1 VLLQGSDR
9 SVLRLNSDTRLFFE
23 RVVMGDR
30 NAANEPST
38 LEAHERL
45 LNARKVINTWLG
57 DRISSKISIQV
68 IRHAIET
75 ELGFLVYAPKEDA
88 ETGIMFEVIN
98 NRGKLLSELEKVKN
112 YLIYCCVKLQ
122 ATTLRETINSDWS
135 DILRNLNTAGKTTQA
150 EEGLSYGIVLL
161 FILS

>member
-1 VLLQGSDR
+1 
-9 SVLRLNSDTRLFFE
+9 
-23 RVVMGDR
+23 
-30 NAANEPST
+30 
-38 LEAHERL
+38 
-45 LNARKVINTWLG
+45 
-57 DRISSKISIQV
+57 
-68 IRHAIET
+68 
-75 ELGFLVYAPKEDA
+75 
-88 ETGIMFEVIN
+88 MFEVIN

>member
-1 VLLQGSDR
+1 
-9 SVLRLNSDTRLFFE
+9 LRLNSDTRLFFE
-23 RVVMGDR
+23 RVVMGDG

-75 ELGFLVYAPKEDA
+75 ELGFLFTHLKRMLKRALCLK
-88 ETGIMFEVIN
+88 
-98 NRGKLLSELEKVKN
+98 
-112 YLIYCCVKLQ
+112 
-122 ATTLRETINSDWS
+122 
-135 DILRNLNTAGKTTQA
+135 
-150 EEGLSYGIVLL
+150 
-161 FILS
+161 